1 MLLLLTG
8 VGVTPDGIV
17 YVRHVDRPLSALS
30 HNARVTKGGSMHFK
44 SVGRTVL
51 ASAISVSL
59 MVQHVAAQTAES
71 VPGATTPP
79 PVATTTN
86 DQQWQQE
93 LAVWQAAS
101 SGNTPDEY
109 RAYLRSYPMGKFA
122 DIARSRVAAATP
134 APAPAPVAAPVVAE
148 APPPPPEYLPGTP
161 MTEDGLLDRGMR
173 REVQGRLTALGFPTG
188 GSDGVFGGQT
198 RTSISRWQASIGVP
212 STGYLNYGQLQRLRL
227 DSQGAYEAWLDR
239 QLAARKR
246 VVHRPDRVLEGR
258 VPDNNNGDA
267 AAALALG
274 LIGGAL
280 IGGAIAG
287 GGGHRGGGHGPGPVR
302 GPGPGRCPPGAPCR

>member
-1 MLLLLTG
+1 MNFQS
-8 VGVTPDGIV
+8 VC
-17 YVRHVDRPLSALS
+17 
-30 HNARVTKGGSMHFK
+30 RVVM
-44 SVGRTVL
+44 

-59 MVQHVAAQTAES
+59 VAQHALAQTAE
-71 VPGATTPP
+71 
-79 PVATTTN
+79 PVADAAAPAPVTAIPAPAVAAPN

-134 APAPAPVAAPVVAE
+134 VAAPVVAPALAPVVVE
-148 APPPPPEYLPGTP
+148 TPPPPAFLPGTP
-161 MTEDGLLDRGMR
+161 MTEDGLLDRVMR
-173 REVQGRLTALGFPTG
+173 REVQGRLTSLGFITG
-188 GSDGVFGGQT
+188 GADGVFGDQT
-198 RTSISRWQASIGVP
+198 RTALSRWQAAIGAP
-212 STGYLNYGQLQRLRL
+212 ATGYLNYEQFQRLRQ
-227 DSQGAYEAWLDR
+227 DSQGAYEAWLNE

-246 VVHRPDRVLEGR
+246 VVRRPDRVLEGR
-258 VPDNNNGDA
+258 VPNNNDDA
-267 AAALALG
+267 AGALALG

-287 GGGHRGGGHGPGPVR
+287 GGGGRHHG
-302 GPGPGRCPPGAPCR
+302 GPGPGRCRPGGPCR

>member
-1 MLLLLTG
+1 
-8 VGVTPDGIV
+8 
-17 YVRHVDRPLSALS
+17 
-30 HNARVTKGGSMHFK
+30 MHFK

-59 MVQHVAAQTAES
+59 MVQHVAAQNAE
-71 VPGATTPP
+71 PAAGGATPP
-79 PVATTTN
+79 PVAATAPVAATPN

-101 SGNTPDEY
+101 SGNTPEEY
-109 RAYLRSYPMGKFA
+109 KAYLRSYPTGKFA

-134 APAPAPVAAPVVAE
+134 APAPAPVVAPVVVE
-148 APPPPPEYLPGTP
+148 APPPPPPPEYLPGTP

-188 GSDGVFGGQT
+188 GTDGVFGDQT
-198 RTSISRWQASIGVP
+198 RTSISRWQASIGAP
-212 STGYLNYGQLQRLRL
+212 STGYLNYGQFQRLRQ
-227 DSQGAYEAWLDR
+227 DSQGAYETWLNQ

-258 VPDNNNGDA
+258 VPDNNGDA

-287 GGGHRGGGHGPGPVR
+287 GGGHHHGGGR

>member
-1 MLLLLTG
+1 
-8 VGVTPDGIV
+8 
-17 YVRHVDRPLSALS
+17 
-30 HNARVTKGGSMHFK
+30 
-44 SVGRTVL
+44 
-51 ASAISVSL
+51 
-59 MVQHVAAQTAES
+59 VAAAA
-71 VPGATTPP
+71 PTTPP
-79 PVATTTN
+79 VAPVAPAAAAPN

-101 SGNTPDEY
+101 SGNTPEEY
-109 RAYLRSYPMGKFA
+109 KAYLRSYPMGKFA

-134 APAPAPVAAPVVAE
+134 APAPVAAPVVVEAPP

-173 REVQGRLTALGFPTG
+173 REVQGRLTALGFATG
-188 GSDGVFGGQT
+188 GTDGVFGDQT
-198 RTSISRWQASIGVP
+198 RTSISRWQAAIGAP
-212 STGYLNYGQLQRLRL
+212 STGYLNYGQFQRLRQ
-227 DSQGAYEAWLDR
+227 DSQGAYETWLNQ

-246 VVHRPDRVLEGR
+246 IVRRPDRVLEGR

-280 IGGAIAG
+280 IGGAIG
-287 GGGHRGGGHGPGPVR
+287 SGGGHRGHFHR
-302 GPGPGRCPPGAPCR
+302 H